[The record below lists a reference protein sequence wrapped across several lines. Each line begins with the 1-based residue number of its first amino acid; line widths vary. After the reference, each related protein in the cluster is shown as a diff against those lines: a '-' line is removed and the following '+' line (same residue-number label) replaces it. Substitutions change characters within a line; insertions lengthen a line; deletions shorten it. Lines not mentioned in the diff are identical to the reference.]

1 MRNNSWLIT
10 VIFIVLTLLVF
21 GFGGA
26 FKFVNSPPGSLD
38 GYILIVSFMGLF
50 ATFGGAYMGAKV
62 SGEYSI
68 KSFEKQIE
76 WQNNDYKIKSE
87 SKKNILLNNLSRDIK
102 KSNIG
107 ETLILITFLNKWDN
121 QTYFTLE
128 DIEIFEKARDVLDGF
143 TLEDM
148 FFYLSETSKNE
159 VFSYIHLLDNI
170 ITINTSLKV
179 ISNIELPEEN
189 KIIDKLFNQL
199 KKYLNDLSI
208 EIKLQNKDIEKK

>member
-1 MRNNSWLIT
+1 VRNNSWLIT

-68 KSFEKQIE
+68 KSIEKQIE

-107 ETLILITFLNKWDN
+107 ETLILITFLKKWDN
-121 QTYFTLE
+121 QTYFTLK
-128 DIEIFEKARDVLDGF
+128 DIEIFEKARDVLDDF

-148 FFYLSETSKNE
+148 FFYLSETSKDE
-159 VFSYIHLLDNI
+159 VISYIHLLDNI
-170 ITINTSLKV
+170 ITINTNLMV

-189 KIIDKLFNQL
+189 NIIKKLFNQL
-199 KKYLNDLSI
+199 EKYLNDLSI
-208 EIKLQNKDIEKK
+208 KIKLQNKDIE

>member
-68 KSFEKQIE
+68 KSIEKQIE

-107 ETLILITFLNKWDN
+107 ETLILITFLKKWDN
-121 QTYFTLE
+121 QTYFTLK
-128 DIEIFEKARDVLDGF
+128 DIEIFEKARDVLDDF

-148 FFYLSETSKNE
+148 FFYLSETSKDE
-159 VFSYIHLLDNI
+159 VISYIHLLDNI
-170 ITINTSLKV
+170 ITINTNLMV

-189 KIIDKLFNQL
+189 NIIKKLFNQL
-199 KKYLNDLSI
+199 EKYLNDLSI
-208 EIKLQNKDIEKK
+208 KIKLQNKDIE